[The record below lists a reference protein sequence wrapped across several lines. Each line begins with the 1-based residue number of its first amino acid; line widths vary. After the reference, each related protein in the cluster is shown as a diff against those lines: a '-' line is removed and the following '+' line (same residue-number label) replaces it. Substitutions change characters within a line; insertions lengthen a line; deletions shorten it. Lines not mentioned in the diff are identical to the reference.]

1 VSCRLDLLTL
11 SIIQTSP
18 VLKSKPV
25 IHLIAFLTLLV
36 AGSLLGYF
44 SWRQKTPE
52 ALAKE
57 IGIQLTRELQRVE
70 EEVADIV
77 SVIDSPAFVATKI
90 TYPYFVYH
98 HDSLVFWSDNHYVPS
113 IFTVSDTFDTK
124 IIKTASSAYLL
135 KKTLVADFGFVI
147 NLITL
152 QRDYIIHN
160 DYLNIEWNRAIFPSG
175 EFRILD
181 SGAVTGVPVCIHGE
195 CLFNIVFEP
204 DGFSPSILDALSFIT
219 ISFSLVFL
227 ILLVGDGL
235 KLIPQRF
242 AEIGVLYLYFIFLG
256 IRWAMLELQFPARF
270 LDTPLFD
277 PQVFASS
284 AINSSLGDL
293 LINILALL
301 AICLFVFQNFYRFYL
316 VRIRSN
322 AVVLW
327 LLDLLC
333 GVFIFFA
340 SLFPFVVIQ
349 TIYNNSSIVL
359 DISESLAF
367 DPLRLVGLV
376 VVVISVVC
384 FFLFAHPFIS
394 ILGRD
399 KSKIRVVICILVSA
413 GIFAFINNYSGQ
425 QYESSLVLGLFYFFT
440 VYFLRLFRQLSRL
453 SYATFTYLFVAI
465 FFTALNAAYAVQH
478 FSHKEKIES
487 QFRFSSTFLIDR
499 DIFGEYLLHDAAV
512 KIANDAFTQ
521 ARIVTP
527 FLGTEAIGLKIR
539 QVFLPSYFNKY
550 DVEIFIFNASGDAVG
565 NPLLPSFSEMVR
577 QYQAEPFRT
586 SYEGIYFVNNPESD
600 ITQKY
605 LIVIPIQR
613 QAAIA
618 GYVVVELSLKKII
631 PESVYPELLVDYGF
645 QQFYRTQN
653 LSYGIFVNGNILFTS
668 GNFNYEKFFN
678 RALIG
683 NVDLYTKGVTLSG
696 YDHIAQEDQ
705 NGKIAV
711 VSTPTAPF
719 SYQVA
724 NFSFFIVLGLLIIL
738 VLIFFQGVFNY
749 FQGRRLFFSARIQL
763 YLNLAFF
770 IPLIIVS
777 VSIVSL
783 TNQSSQQQLDRE
795 YLNKSRVFTQEINS
809 ELYAYFTGSLNA
821 TTFNN
826 RLGELA
832 TLSNLDANV
841 YDPDGVLLATSQPL
855 IFESHLL
862 SNYINSSALS
872 KIKDGE
878 NSFIE
883 SEKVGKLEYFIAY
896 TAIKSTQTAELIG
909 ILGVPFFQSAYLLE
923 QAQIT
928 IITNILNIFAFIFIA
943 LLVLSYFVS
952 ESLTFPLKFI
962 TQSLRKTSFN
972 KLNQPLTWN
981 TDDEI
986 GMMVK
991 EYNSMLYHLS
1001 ESKNQLEQTQREKA
1015 WREIAQQVAHEI
1027 KNPLTPMKLTLQQ
1040 LERSIQAANG
1050 STEKSQKAIAVLLAQ
1065 VDTLN
1070 DIASS
1075 FSGFAKMPE
1084 PVIRKMDLV
1093 ATVKSAVDLH
1103 SPGNDIA
1110 FKTSSKEILVLGDEQ
1125 MLHRTFSNL
1134 ILNALQAG
1142 KPGQSLHISVS
1153 MTRTTEIARVS
1164 IQDTGKGIDPDIRE
1178 LVFLPHFSTKRS
1190 GSGIGLALSKQG
1202 IELMKGRIWFES
1214 KVGEGTTFFI
1224 ELPVVS

>member
-1 VSCRLDLLTL
+1 MAKKVSMNLSREIQRLEDD
-11 SIIQTSP
+11 
-18 VLKSKPV
+18 
-25 IHLIAFLTLLV
+25 
-36 AGSLLGYF
+36 
-44 SWRQKTPE
+44 
-52 ALAKE
+52 
-57 IGIQLTRELQRVE
+57 
-70 EEVADIV
+70 VADIITA
-77 SVIDSPAFVATKI
+77 IDSPASVSAKMS
-90 TYPYFVYH
+90 YPYFVYSR
-98 HDSLVFWSDNHYVPS
+98 DSLLFWSDNHYVPS
-113 IFTVSDTFDTK
+113 IASVSDTFN
-124 IIKTASSAYLL
+124 IKLIRTASSAYLL
-135 KKTLVADFGFVI
+135 RKTHVTDYVFVI
-147 NLITL
+147 SLITL

-160 DYLNIEWNRAIFPSG
+160 DYLNVEYNQRVFPTSG
-175 EFRILD
+175 FRIFD
-181 SGAVTGVPVCIHGE
+181 PGSSSGVPVCVQGE
-195 CLFNIVFEP
+195 CLFNVVFAAE
-204 DGFSPSILDALSFIT
+204 GFSPSILDALAFIA

-227 ILLVGDGL
+227 VLVIGHGL
-235 KLIPQRF
+235 KFVSRKF
-242 AEIGVLYLYFIFLG
+242 AEIGVLYLYFMFLG
-256 IRWAMLELQFPARF
+256 IRWIMLELQFPSRF

-284 AINSSLGDL
+284 ALNSSLGDL

-301 AICLFVFQNFYRFYL
+301 GICLFVFQNYYRFYL

-322 AVVLW
+322 AFVSW
-327 LLDLLC
+327 LLNLLC

-340 SLFPFVVIQ
+340 ALFPFVVIQ

-367 DPLRLVGLV
+367 DSLRLVGLV

-384 FFLFAHPFIS
+384 FFLFSHPFIS

-399 KSKIRVVICILVSA
+399 KSKPRVIVCVLLAAVV
-413 GIFAFINNYSGQ
+413 FAFINTYSGQ
-425 QYESSLVLGLFYFFT
+425 QYESSLLLGLFYFLT
-440 VYFLRLFRQLSRL
+440 VYVLRLYRQLSRL
-453 SYATFTYLFVAI
+453 SYATFAYLFVAI
-465 FFTALNAAYAVQH
+465 FFTAMNAAFAVQH

-499 DIFGEYLLHDAAV
+499 DIFGEYLLHDASV

-550 DVEIFIFNASGDAVG
+550 DVEIFIFNASGEAVG

-613 QAAIA
+613 QTVIA

-668 GNFNYEKFFN
+668 GNFNYEKVFN

-683 NVDLYTKGVTLSG
+683 NVDLYTIGVTING

-711 VSTPTAPF
+711 VSTPSTPF
-719 SYQVA
+719 SYRVA
-724 NFSFFIVLGLLIIL
+724 NFSFYIVLGLLIIL
-738 VLIFFQGVFNY
+738 VLIFFQGIFNY
-749 FQGRRLFFSARIQL
+749 FRGRRLFFSARIQL

-777 VSIVSL
+777 ISIVSF

-795 YLNKSRVFTQEINS
+795 YLNKSRVFSQEINS
-809 ELYAYFTGSLNA
+809 ELYSYFTGNLNA

-826 RLGELA
+826 RLSELA

-841 YDPDGVLLATSQPL
+841 YDPEGYLLATSQPL

-862 SNYINSSALS
+862 SNYINSTALN

-878 NSFIE
+878 NTFIE

-986 GMMVK
+986 GLMVK
-991 EYNSMLYHLS
+991 EYNSMLYNLS
-1001 ESKNQLEQTQREKA
+1001 ESKNQLEHTQREKA

-1040 LERSIQAANG
+1040 LERSIQASNG

-1084 PVIRKMDLV
+1084 PVIKKMDLV

-1103 SPGNDIA
+1103 SPGNEIS
-1110 FKTSSKEILVLGDEQ
+1110 FKTSSREIFVLGDEQ

-1134 ILNALQAG
+1134 ILNALQAAR
-1142 KPGQSLHISVS
+1142 PGQFLQIHVS
-1153 MTRTTEIARVS
+1153 IKRNSDVAHVS
-1164 IQDTGKGIDPDIRE
+1164 IQDNGKGIDPDIRE

-1202 IELMKGRIWFES
+1202 IELMKGKIWFES
-1214 KVGEGTTFFI
+1214 KVGEGTTFFV
-1224 ELPVVS
+1224 ELPEAG

>member
-1 VSCRLDLLTL
+1 
-11 SIIQTSP
+11 
-18 VLKSKPV
+18 LKSKPV
-25 IHLIAFLTLLV
+25 IHFIAFLTLLI

-44 SWRQKTPE
+44 SWKQKTPE
-52 ALAKE
+52 ARAEVISINLKS
-57 IGIQLTRELQRVE
+57 ELQRVE
-70 EEVADIV
+70 EEVADII
-77 SVIDSPAFVATKI
+77 SSIDSPVSVASNTS
-90 TYPYFVYH
+90 YPYFLYN
-98 HDSLVFWSDNHYVPS
+98 HDSLLFWSDNHYVPS
-113 IFTVSDTFDTK
+113 VAAVSDTFNTK

-135 KKTLVADFGFVI
+135 KKTTIADAGFVV
-147 NLITL
+147 NLLIL

-160 DYLNIEWNRAIFPSG
+160 DYLNVEWNRAIFPTG
-175 EFRILD
+175 EFQIFD
-181 SGAVTGVPVCIHGE
+181 AGSSTGVPVCVEGE
-195 CLFNIVFEP
+195 CLFNIVFTP
-204 DGFSPSILDALSFIT
+204 DGFSPSIMDALAFLT
-219 ISFSLVFL
+219 LSFSLAFL
-227 ILLVGDGL
+227 ILFIGAGL
-235 KLIPQRF
+235 KFVSRSFPEL
-242 AEIGVLYLYFIFLG
+242 GVIYLYFIFLG
-256 IRWAMLELQFPARF
+256 IRWVMLELQFPARF

-284 AINSSLGDL
+284 SLNSSLGDL
-293 LINILALL
+293 LINIIALL
-301 AICLFVFQNFYRFYL
+301 GICLFVFQNYYRFYL
-316 VRIRSN
+316 VRIRSSA
-322 AVVLW
+322 AVSWMLNI
-327 LLDLLC
+327 LC
-333 GVFIFFA
+333 GIFIFFA
-340 SLFPFVVIQ
+340 ALFPFVVIQ

-359 DISESLAF
+359 DISESLKF
-367 DPLRLVGLV
+367 DSLRLVGLM
-376 VVVISVVC
+376 VVVISVLC
-384 FFLFAHPFIS
+384 FFLFSHPFIS

-399 KSKIRVVICILVSA
+399 KSKIRVVVCVLIA
-413 GIFAFINNYSGQ
+413 AAIFAFINSNSGQ
-425 QYESSLVLGLFYFFT
+425 QYESSLVLGLLYFFT
-440 VYFLRLFRQLSRL
+440 VFFSRLYRQLSRL

-465 FFTALNAAYAVQH
+465 FFTAMNASYAVQH

-613 QAAIA
+613 QAAVA

-668 GNFNYEKFFN
+668 GNFNYEKVFN

-683 NVDLYTKGVTLSG
+683 NVDLYTIGVTLNG

-711 VSTPTAPF
+711 VSTPTTPF
-719 SYQVA
+719 SYRVA

-738 VLIFFQGVFNY
+738 ALIFFQGIFNY
-749 FQGRRLFFSARIQL
+749 FRGRRLFFSARIQL

-783 TNQSSQQQLDRE
+783 TNESSQQQLDRE
-795 YLNKSRVFTQEINS
+795 YLNKSRVFSQEINS
-809 ELYAYFTGSLNA
+809 ELYSYFVGSLNA

-826 RLGELA
+826 RLAELA

-841 YDPDGVLLATSQPL
+841 YDPDGLLMATSQPL

-862 SNYINSSALS
+862 SNYINSSALA

-883 SEKVGKLEYFIAY
+883 SERVGKLEYFIAY

-986 GMMVK
+986 GLMVK
-991 EYNSMLYHLS
+991 EYNSMLYNLS
-1001 ESKNQLEQTQREKA
+1001 ESKSQLEQTQREKA

-1040 LERSIQAANG
+1040 LERSIQSANG

-1084 PVIRKMDLV
+1084 PVIKKMDLV
-1093 ATVKSAVDLH
+1093 STVKSAVDLH
-1103 SPGNDIA
+1103 SPGNDIS
-1110 FKTSSKEILVLGDEQ
+1110 FKTSSKEILVFGDEQ

-1142 KPGQSLHISVS
+1142 RPGQPLHIVVTITKADA
-1153 MTRTTEIARVS
+1153 MARVS
-1164 IQDTGKGIDPDIRE
+1164 IQDTGKGIDPEIKE

-1214 KVGEGTTFFI
+1214 KVGEGTTFFV
-1224 ELPVVS
+1224 ELPVFS